1 MGCFAV
7 IDTETNWENEVMS
20 VGVVLADASDF
31 ALLDSRYYI
40 LTPEVTVGGM
50 FEDQLEIVPR
60 KRTVLCRR
68 EKAME
73 ALESWLE
80 QAGVERIF
88 AYNACFDRRQLPEL
102 GAYGW
107 YDIMK
112 VAAYRQHNPAIPAEA
127 PCCTTGRLRSGYG
140 VEPMLRLLLG
150 DRSYRETHNALFDA
164 VDELQIMKLLRRPVN
179 QYGCAK
185 I

>member
-20 VGVVLADASDF
+20 IGVVLADPADF
-31 ALLDSRYYI
+31 ELLDARYYI

-50 FEDQLEIVPR
+50 FENVLGIVSEEQ
-60 KRTVLCRR
+60 TVCCRR
-68 EKAME
+68 REAME
-73 ALESWLE
+73 ALRTWMDD
-80 QAGVERIF
+80 AGVEEIF
-88 AYNACFDRRQLPEL
+88 AYNACFDRRLLPEL
-102 GAYGW
+102 GIFPW

-112 VAAYRQHNPAIPAEA
+112 VAAYRQYNPAIPGSA
-127 PCCTTGRLRSGYG
+127 PCCSTGRLRSGYG

-164 VDELQIMKLLRRPVN
+164 VDELQIMKLLKRPV
-179 QYGCAK
+179 CAYDCAR